1 MSEKTIDQEAVRQEH
16 LAEVHPPAHWAYL
29 FGVIFGTMLVMLAFI
44 AWLGA
49 SSA

>member
-1 MSEKTIDQEAVRQEH
+1 MSEKTIDPEAVRQEH
-16 LAEVHPPAHWAYL
+16 LAEVHQPAHWAYL
-29 FGVIFGTMLVMLAFI
+29 FGVILGTTLAMLAFI

>member
-1 MSEKTIDQEAVRQEH
+1 MTEKTIDQAAVRQEH
-16 LAEVHPPAHWAYL
+16 LAEVHQPAHWAYL
-29 FGVIFGTMLVMLAFI
+29 LGVMLGTTVVMLAFI

>member
-1 MSEKTIDQEAVRQEH
+1 MSEKTVDQEAVREEH
-16 LAEVHPPAHWAYL
+16 LAEVHQPAHWLYL
-29 FGVIFGTMLVMLAFI
+29 FGVMLGATLAMLAFV

>member
-1 MSEKTIDQEAVRQEH
+1 MSEKTIDQDTVRQEH
-16 LAEVHPPAHWAYL
+16 LAEVHQSAHWAYL
-29 FGVIFGTMLVMLAFI
+29 FGVILGTTLVMLAFI